1 MKTIDA
7 IRLLGL
13 NDNFSFNELKT
24 AYRKLASKNHP
35 DHGGSD
41 EKMQLINHS
50 YSILLEEYSAI
61 APDTKKSEKDINI
74 FNDYFKFTNECIKF
88 YFSMFKI

>member
-13 NDNFSFNELKT
+13 NDNFSFNDLKT

-41 EKMQLINHS
+41 EKMQSINHS
-50 YSILLEEYSAI
+50 YSVLLEEYSTTEQS
-61 APDTKKSEKDINI
+61 PERSEKEINI

>member
-13 NDNFSFNELKT
+13 NDNFSFNDLKT

-41 EKMQLINHS
+41 EKMQLINNS
-50 YSILLEEYSAI
+50 YSVLLEEYSTTEQSHEI
-61 APDTKKSEKDINI
+61 SEKEINI